1 MDRFPSDASPRSRA
15 APSLCLARCL
25 AAGLVASSASAQTD
39 TGVQAPTTLAFE
51 EVTEQAGLIYVGKSW
66 SLAWGDGNGDGH
78 PDLWSTNHGDARLYW
93 NRGDGTFRLD
103 EELELPKGDSHGAAW
118 ADFDRD
124 GDQDLLEL
132 SGAQRGHGVGK
143 NHLYVS
149 SAGRLRDEAAKF
161 GFERSTLRGRAPFWL
176 DYDRDG
182 ELDVLLACARRDETA
197 SQLYLQRKGAFV
209 HAPDLYL
216 GREQAMFAQCARL
229 GIGQE
234 PWLLLHGFTYPQLV
248 LDLSVQPP
256 RDITASCGLPSTLA
270 VEDAALADFGGDG
283 TTDLFLARGQ
293 QSSEI
298 LTLAEDHVRAHVILL
313 EGVRGVSF
321 ECAGKLSIGAQPDN
335 QDWWTAERIFVGE
348 GGAHPPRMP
357 FEVDASAAHGTWD
370 PARCAGLEKG
380 VFVLADP
387 ETGRWSI
394 RVHGPRY
401 EEVTLEIRA
410 LDTPLVSV
418 QPIGFPA
425 EIHAPRDALLVRR
438 GNAFVDIAK
447 DAGILPTNS
456 QGAVAADFDNDGDAD
471 LFVVT
476 GTTLTNPPDLLY
488 ENLGAGRFKSVPGA
502 AGAAGTARGLGD
514 TPCVADVDG
523 DGFLDLLVSNGR
535 GLGTRALGPLQLF
548 RNRGNANHWLRV
560 RLVGRANLE
569 PVGALVR
576 LEARG
581 MRQTRTLGS
590 QTHRGAQDESTLH
603 FGLGASTQAARLEVL
618 WPDGSVTELE
628 QVAADQVLVLEQ
640 GR

>member
-1 MDRFPSDASPRSRA
+1 VSHWLLGA
-15 APSLCLARCL
+15 
-25 AAGLVASSASAQTD
+25 SASAQAPAHEP
-39 TGVQAPTTLAFE
+39 APTALAFE
-51 EVTEQAGLIYVGKSW
+51 EVTERVGLTYVGKSW
-66 SLAWGDGNGDGH
+66 SIAWGDGNGDGW
-78 PDLWSTNHGDARLYW
+78 PDLWATNHGDARLYW
-93 NRGDGTFRLD
+93 NRGDGTFRGD
-103 EELELPKGDSHGAAW
+103 EELELPKGDIHGAAW

-132 SGAQRGHGVGK
+132 SGAQRGHGVGE
-143 NHLYVS
+143 NHFYVNS
-149 SAGRLRDEAAKF
+149 DGRLRNEAARF

-182 ELDVLLACARRDETA
+182 ELDVLLACARRDDTA
-197 SQLYLQRKGAFV
+197 SQLYLQREGALV
-209 HAPDLYL
+209 HAPDLLL

-229 GIGQE
+229 GIGHE

-256 RDITASCGLPSTLA
+256 RDITQSCGLPRTLA
-270 VEDAALADFGGDG
+270 VEDAALADFDGDG
-283 TTDLFLARGQ
+283 TTDIFLARGQ

-313 EGVRGVSF
+313 DDVRGVSI
-321 ECAGKLSIGAQPDN
+321 ECAGRLSIGALPDHPA
-335 QDWWTAERIFVGE
+335 WWSAGLIFVGE
-348 GGAHPPRMP
+348 SGSHPPGMP
-357 FEVDASAAHGTWD
+357 FDVDASAARGEWS

-380 VFVLADP
+380 VFVLANP

-394 RVHGPRY
+394 YVHGPRY
-401 EEVTLEIRA
+401 EEITLEIRA
-410 LDTPLVSV
+410 LEAPLGRV
-418 QPIGFPA
+418 QPLGFPS
-425 EIHAPRDALLVRR
+425 EVHPPRDALLVRR
-438 GNAFVDIAK
+438 GSTFVDIAR

-456 QGAVAADFDNDGDAD
+456 QGAVAADFDNDGDVD

-488 ENLGAGRFKSVPGA
+488 ENLGEGRFRSLPDA

-514 TPCVADVDG
+514 TASVADVDG

-535 GLGTRALGPLQLF
+535 GLGPHALGPLQLF
-548 RNRGNANHWLRV
+548 RNRGNTNHWLRV

-569 PVGALVR
+569 QVGALVR
-576 LEARG
+576 LEAG
-581 MRQTRTLGS
+581 GVHQTRTLGS

-618 WPDGSVTELE
+618 WPDGSVTALE